1 MRIAL
6 KGAIHPVDASFMAVD
21 ALARERVRTKTSD
34 GLRADALAVAILVIV
49 ALVARLGATSSGRVA
64 GAELTFVSL
73 VAESLPFLLAG
84 AVISTLLNG
93 RWATNLL
100 AGAGRYPRLAAALAP
115 LAGTALP
122 LCDCG
127 LLPIARRL
135 RGTVGGRTVG
145 SFLAGAPLT
154 NPIVIVTTFLAFPG
168 QPGMVVARVLCG
180 VAIAMAV
187 AGLLTSPPA
196 ACEAPHDHDHEHHAE
211 PVVRSPLA
219 AVAGEIRRTGPMLM
233 VGAAAAATLKTVIP
247 MSALTSVSSQP
258 LLGAVAL
265 MALAFVMS
273 LCSQADAFVAAA
285 LPVGAL
291 PRLAFLVLGP
301 VLDLRLAVLY
311 RHTFGGRWLAGYAA
325 IVVPTALVATTICA
339 VAGLL

>member
-1 MRIAL
+1 
-6 KGAIHPVDASFMAVD
+6 MAVD
-21 ALARERVRTKTSD
+21 ALARERARTRTS
-34 GLRADALAVAILVIV
+34 GALPADALAIGALALLAVA
-49 ALVARLGATSSGRVA
+49 ARLGAGSSGRLA

-84 AVISTLLNG
+84 ALISTLLTS
-93 RWATNLL
+93 RWASRLL
-100 AGAGRYPRLAAALAP
+100 AGAGRRPRLAAALAP
-115 LAGTALP
+115 LAGAALP

-135 RGTVGGRTVG
+135 RSTVGGRTVS

-168 QPGMVVARVLCG
+168 HPGMVVARVLCG

-187 AGLLTSPPA
+187 AGLLTSPPV
-196 ACEAPHDHDHEHHAE
+196 ACEADHDHGDHAE
-211 PVVRSPLA
+211 PGVRSPLV
-219 AVAGEIRRTGPMLM
+219 AVAGELRRTGPVLV
-233 VGAAAAATLKTVIP
+233 VGAAAAATLKAVIP
-247 MSALTSVSSQP
+247 MSALTSVGSQP
-258 LLGAVAL
+258 LLGALAL

-311 RHTFGGRWLAGYAA
+311 RHAFGGRWLAGYAA
-325 IVVPTALVATTICA
+325 VVVPTALVATTVCA

>member
-1 MRIAL
+1 
-6 KGAIHPVDASFMAVD
+6 MAVD
-21 ALARERVRTKTSD
+21 ALARERVRTRTS
-34 GLRADALAVAILVIV
+34 GALPADALAIGTLVLLAVA
-49 ALVARLGATSSGRVA
+49 ARLGASSSGRLA

-84 AVISTLLNG
+84 ALISTLLTG
-93 RWATNLL
+93 RWATRVLV
-100 AGAGRYPRLAAALAP
+100 GAGRHPRLAAALAP

-135 RGTVGGRTVG
+135 RATIGGRTVG

-180 VAIAMAV
+180 AAIAMAV

-196 ACEAPHDHDHEHHAE
+196 ACSAPHDHDHHHDE
-211 PVVRSPLA
+211 PVLRSPMG
-219 AVAGEIRRTGPMLM
+219 AVAAELRRTGPMLV
-233 VGAAAAATLKTVIP
+233 VGAAAAATLKALIP
-247 MSALTSVSSQP
+247 VSALTSVSSQP
-258 LLGAVAL
+258 LLGALAL

-325 IVVPTALVATTICA
+325 VVVPTALVATTVCA

>member
-1 MRIAL
+1 VL
-6 KGAIHPVDASFMAVD
+6 
-21 ALARERVRTKTSD
+21 
-34 GLRADALAVAILVIV
+34 LAVA
-49 ALVARLGATSSGRVA
+49 ARLGATSSGRLA

-73 VAESLPFLLAG
+73 VAESLPFLLVG
-84 AVISTLLNG
+84 ALISTLLTG
-93 RWATNLL
+93 RWATRLL
-100 AGAGRYPRLAAALAP
+100 AAAAGHPRLAAALAP

-135 RGTVGGRTVG
+135 RGTVGGRTVS

-180 VAIAMAV
+180 IAIAMAV
-187 AGLLTSPPA
+187 AGLLTSTPSV
-196 ACEAPHDHDHEHHAE
+196 CETPDDHDHDHGAE
-211 PVVRSPLA
+211 PTVRAPMA
-219 AVAGEIRRTGPMLM
+219 AVAAELRRTGPILV
-233 VGAAAAATLKTVIP
+233 VGAAAAATLKAVIP

-258 LLGAVAL
+258 LLGALAL

-311 RHTFGGRWLAGYAA
+311 RHAFGGRWLAGYAA
-325 IVVPTALVATTICA
+325 VVIPTALVATTVCA
-339 VAGLL
+339 VTGLL

>member
-1 MRIAL
+1 
-6 KGAIHPVDASFMAVD
+6 MAVD
-21 ALARERVRTKTSD
+21 ALARTRVRPQPS
-34 GLRADALAVAILVIV
+34 GMRRADLLVVGALALLTVA
-49 ALVARLGATSSGRVA
+49 ARLGATSSGHIA

-84 AVISTLLNG
+84 ALISTLLTG
-93 RWATNLL
+93 RWGARVL
-100 AGAGRYPRLAAALAP
+100 AGAGRRPRLAAALAP
-115 LAGTALP
+115 LAGAALP

-135 RGTVGGRTVG
+135 RGAVGSRTVG

-154 NPIVIVTTFLAFPG
+154 NPIVVVTTFLAFPG
-168 QPGMVVARVLCG
+168 QPGMVIARVLCG
-180 VAIAMAV
+180 AVIAMAV
-187 AGLLTSPPA
+187 AALLTSPPQ
-196 ACEAPHDHDHEHHAE
+196 ACATDHGDSHDHDHRHE
-211 PVVRSPLA
+211 PEAVVSPLA
-219 AVAGEIRRTGPMLM
+219 AVAVELRRTGPILV
-233 VGAAAAATLKTVIP
+233 VGAAAAATLKAAIP

-258 LLGAVAL
+258 LLGALAL

-311 RHTFGGRWLAGYAA
+311 RHAFGSRWLAGYAA
-325 IVVPTALVATTICA
+325 VVVPTALVATTICA

>member
-1 MRIAL
+1 
-6 KGAIHPVDASFMAVD
+6 MAVD
-21 ALARERVRTKTSD
+21 ALARERARVKTS
-34 GLRADALAVAILVIV
+34 GALPADVLAIGALVLLAVA
-49 ALVARLGATSSGRVA
+49 ARLGAGSSGRLA

-84 AVISTLLNG
+84 ALISTLLTG
-93 RWATNLL
+93 RWATRVLV
-100 AGAGRYPRLAAALAP
+100 GAGRHPRLAAALAP

-180 VAIAMAV
+180 AAIAMAV

-196 ACEAPHDHDHEHHAE
+196 VCEAPHEHDPDHHHDEA
-211 PVVRSPLA
+211 VVRSPLG
-219 AVAGEIRRTGPMLM
+219 AVAAELRRTGPMLV
-233 VGAAAAATLKTVIP
+233 VGAAAAATLKAVIP
-247 MSALTSVSSQP
+247 LSTLTSVSSQP
-258 LLGAVAL
+258 LLGALAL

-311 RHTFGGRWLAGYAA
+311 RHAFGGRWLAGYAA
-325 IVVPTALVATTICA
+325 VVVPTALVATTACA